1 MQQVLEIERQARA
14 IPEAAMSEAEQ
25 LPVRA
30 ELEARA
36 VIEKA
41 RTDAE
46 EQGRQMIAHAQADEE
61 CARILTQAEAN
72 ARRTE
77 ALAMNNFDHAV
88 AYVLDRVVGK
98 E

>member
-1 MQQVLEIERQARA
+1 
-14 IPEAAMSEAEQ
+14 MSEAEQ

-41 RTDAE
+41 RADAE
-46 EQGRQMIAHAQADEE
+46 EQGRRMIANAQAEEE
-61 CARILTQAEAN
+61 CARILAQAEAS

-77 ALAMNNFDHAV
+77 ALAMNNFDRAV